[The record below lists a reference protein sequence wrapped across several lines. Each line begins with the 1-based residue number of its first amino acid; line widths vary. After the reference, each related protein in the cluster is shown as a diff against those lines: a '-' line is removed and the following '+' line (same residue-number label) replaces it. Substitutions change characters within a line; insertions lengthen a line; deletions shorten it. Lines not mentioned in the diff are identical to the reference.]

1 MPRATYVEHAS
12 GTVVDHLGHHQPMEP
27 SVMLARGMRTVFYF
41 LASYHVD
48 QEALADTVGLGALRD
63 LSSHY
68 SEGELETSKHDK

>member
-1 MPRATYVEHAS
+1 
-12 GTVVDHLGHHQPMEP
+12 
-27 SVMLARGMRTVFYF
+27 MLARGMRTVFYF
-41 LASYHVD
+41 LASYHVG